1 MKLGNLVGLIMMA
14 VGSIGV
20 LYGISL
26 NDNSSFGVIAI
37 VGACTFPIAL
47 AFFHK
52 TRNPILGKDWLQKE
66 INLGG
71 SIES

>member
-1 MKLGNLVGLIMMA
+1 MKLGNLIGLIMMTI
-14 VGSIGV
+14 GSIGV

-37 VGACTFPIAL
+37 IGACTFPIAL

-52 TRNPILGKDWLQKE
+52 TRNPILSKDWLQKE
-66 INLGG
+66 I
-71 SIES
+71 

>member
-1 MKLGNLVGLIMMA
+1 MKLGNLIGLIMLA
-14 VGSIGV
+14 IGSIGV

-26 NDNSSFGVIAI
+26 NDDSSFGVTVI

-52 TRNPILGKDWLQKE
+52 TRKR
-66 INLGG
+66 
-71 SIES
+71 